1 MKKDKQQ
8 LLQEALFK
16 KATGYSTV
24 EVTEEYSM
32 VDSELVL
39 SKRKKS
45 TKSYPPDLSALQLL
59 IDKMTEEGV
68 NKYSNMTLEQLQ
80 QEKLRLL
87 SQLSNKE
94 EV

>member
-1 MKKDKQQ
+1 MKKDNQQ
-8 LLQEALFK
+8 ALQDALLK
-16 KATGYSTV
+16 KALGYTAK

-32 VDSELVL
+32 VESELVL
-39 SKRKKS
+39 SKRKTS

-59 IDKMTEEGV
+59 IDKMAFNQT

-87 SQLSNKE
+87 KELTNKE
-94 EV
+94 E